1 MIRKISTYIKGYKKE
16 TLLSIFFIV
25 LEVLFEIAIPFMI
38 AKIVDEGI
46 KGNDGAGDI
55 NIILTYGP
63 IMIIFAILALIAG
76 VLAGRMSSIASNGFA
91 TNMRQAMY
99 YKIQEFSFQNLDKFS
114 SASLVTR
121 MTTDVITVKQSF
133 QMIIRIFVR
142 APMMII
148 GATILAVLINR
159 ELAVVFIV
167 AIPVLA
173 ITLTILIRKAFPRFL
188 KMFKK
193 YEKFNASIQENL
205 IGIRVVKAYVREEHE
220 EEKFERINK
229 ELHDHSKR
237 AEKILILNGPI
248 MQFTIYACTLAIAW
262 FGGRMVIQETL
273 GPGQLFSFISYV
285 MQILMNLMMLSIVF
299 VMITM
304 GKASAQRIL
313 EVLGEEVDLTNPEN
327 PNTMIVDG
335 SIEFENVNF
344 SYNKN
349 PDNLILKDINLK
361 IKSGQMVGIIGATGS
376 AKTTLVQLIP
386 RLYDV
391 DSGKLKVG
399 GVDVRNYDLEV
410 LRNNVAMVLQN
421 NVLFSGSISENLRW
435 GDLEASEEEVIKAA
449 KQAQAD
455 DFITQNPDGYER
467 DLGQGGVNVSGGQKQ
482 RLCIARALLKKP
494 KILILDDSTSAVDT
508 KTEANIR
515 KTFREYYPEVT
526 KIIIS
531 QRISSIEDADLI
543 IVLNDGEIDG
553 LGTSEE
559 LLQNNQ
565 IYQEIYFSQMKG
577 ANEDA

>member
-304 GKASAQRIL
+304 GKASAQRIV
-313 EVLGEEVDLTNPEN
+313 EVLDEEVDLTNPED

-559 LLQNNQ
+559 LLQSNQ

>member
-313 EVLGEEVDLTNPEN
+313 EVLGEEVDLTNPED

>member
-1 MIRKISTYIKGYKKE
+1 
-16 TLLSIFFIV
+16 
-25 LEVLFEIAIPFMI
+25 
-38 AKIVDEGI
+38 
-46 KGNDGAGDI
+46 
-55 NIILTYGP
+55 
-63 IMIIFAILALIAG
+63 
-76 VLAGRMSSIASNGFA
+76 
-91 TNMRQAMY
+91 
-99 YKIQEFSFQNLDKFS
+99 
-114 SASLVTR
+114 
-121 MTTDVITVKQSF
+121 
-133 QMIIRIFVR
+133 
-142 APMMII
+142 MMII

-421 NVLFSGSISENLRW
+421 NVLFSGSIIENLRW
-435 GDLEASEEEVIKAA
+435 GDLEAGEKEVIKAA

-559 LLQNNQ
+559 LLQSNQ

>member
-313 EVLGEEVDLTNPEN
+313 EVLGEEVDLTNPED

-559 LLQNNQ
+559 LLQSNQ

>member
-273 GPGQLFSFISYV
+273 GPGQLF
-285 MQILMNLMMLSIVF
+285 
-299 VMITM
+299 
-304 GKASAQRIL
+304 
-313 EVLGEEVDLTNPEN
+313 
-327 PNTMIVDG
+327 
-335 SIEFENVNF
+335 
-344 SYNKN
+344 
-349 PDNLILKDINLK
+349 
-361 IKSGQMVGIIGATGS
+361 
-376 AKTTLVQLIP
+376 
-386 RLYDV
+386 
-391 DSGKLKVG
+391 
-399 GVDVRNYDLEV
+399 
-410 LRNNVAMVLQN
+410 
-421 NVLFSGSISENLRW
+421 VLFPMSCKSL
-435 GDLEASEEEVIKAA
+435 
-449 KQAQAD
+449 
-455 DFITQNPDGYER
+455 
-467 DLGQGGVNVSGGQKQ
+467 
-482 RLCIARALLKKP
+482 
-494 KILILDDSTSAVDT
+494 
-508 KTEANIR
+508 
-515 KTFREYYPEVT
+515 
-526 KIIIS
+526 
-531 QRISSIEDADLI
+531 
-543 IVLNDGEIDG
+543 
-553 LGTSEE
+553 
-559 LLQNNQ
+559 
-565 IYQEIYFSQMKG
+565 
-577 ANEDA
+577 